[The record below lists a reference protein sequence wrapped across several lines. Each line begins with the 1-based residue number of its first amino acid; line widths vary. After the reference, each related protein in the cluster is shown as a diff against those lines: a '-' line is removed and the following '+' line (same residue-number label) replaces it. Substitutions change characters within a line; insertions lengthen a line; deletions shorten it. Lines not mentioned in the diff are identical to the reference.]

1 MRLLVLLLS
10 LTAGIAVNPA
20 AHAQPTSDPR
30 AIWTVQGENASIT
43 SANLTDRY
51 YTNGLRLG
59 WTSPTGAL
67 PDALAQFGQRL
78 LGDGQQRMTLGLT
91 QQIYT
96 PLATQLAIPP
106 PTDRPYAGVLMGSIG
121 LVHDSAGARTEL
133 GLALGLIGPAA
144 LGRQVQ
150 NGFHSIISQN
160 GNRGWGR
167 QIANEPLVQATASR
181 TWRQNLGNADG
192 LEIDALPNL
201 AIGVGNLRL
210 YGQAG
215 MTFRIGQGL
224 GNDFGVARILPGL
237 SGGDAHLPADF
248 AWYVFVGGDGQAV
261 ARDITLDGNDFTSGP
276 SVRRSLFVGELQGG
290 LAVIGWGL
298 RLSYTHVLQTQ
309 TFKGQRGG
317 LHQLGALAVSARF

>member
-10 LTAGIAVNPA
+10 FTAVIAVNPA
-20 AHAQPTSDPR
+20 ARAQPASDPR
-30 AIWTVQGENASIT
+30 AIWTLQGENASIS

-59 WTSPTGAL
+59 WTSPTGAV
-67 PDALAQFGQRL
+67 PDALAQFGQSL

-96 PLATQLAIPP
+96 PVATQLAIPP
-106 PTDRPYAGVLMGSIG
+106 PTDRPYAGVLMGSLG

-150 NGFHSIISQN
+150 NGFHSIIGQN

-181 TWRQNLGNADG
+181 TWRQNLGNAGG

-201 AIGVGNLRL
+201 AVGVGNLRL

-215 MTFRIGQGL
+215 ITFRIGQGL

-261 ARDITLDGNDFTSGP
+261 ARDITLDGNDFVSGP
-276 SVRRSLFVGELQGG
+276 SVRRTPLVGELQGG